1 MRLRPPSSLIG
12 PALVCALGAVGTIGA
27 APSAQAAA
35 PNPPAISVQGPELLR
50 NGVPWVPRGVQI
62 VGLVAPD
69 PALSGKYIPAH
80 AHFGAAELETAVADH
95 VDVVRFQV
103 SEFGLDPEG
112 PLYSPSYIQEVQS
125 GVETARALGLAV
137 IMSLQA
143 EPPAGEPSRCPLPDA
158 GAARTWDALAATFAG
173 DSGVMFELYNEPA
186 VAPTATDWALW
197 RNGGQVIYP
206 SGMCQAVGMQTLVD
220 AIRTVAP
227 DNVVIVPGLAGE
239 QSLAGMSPIADP
251 SHPGDPQIAYGI
263 HYPSL
268 ARGSTSWDRAFGAI
282 SARVPVVIS
291 EWDANAT
298 TNCLPDAPARAQL
311 LLDYLASKRIGIVGF
326 AFDLP
331 GTVIADWSY
340 APTSYS
346 DFACGNLAGG
356 PGQVLFPDYA
366 AEAQA
371 GDGAQADPAPGW
383 VVSASDLTHLRG
395 AAPIVTGHFFN
406 TPRTFVTGASTA
418 TLSVLGMSTAV
429 PTESFAS
436 AAALAAAAGAGRL
449 RPGTQAVVYA
459 AAHTRSTPVIQQRH
473 LARYYELAAQVAHAH
488 GLLFIAAPAASLVS
502 ELAPHT
508 PAAGQEKEF
517 LKLRVAAQTAAFAD
531 VYEAQTQTLQTS
543 PAAYAAFVAA
553 ASSQAARAHP
563 GIELLA
569 GLNAGSPGHRVAA
582 TTLLDAY
589 LNTRLVVSGY
599 GFADP
604 ADRATS
610 ACSMCAGR
618 FRDPGPGF
626 LRTLARLDG

>member
-1 MRLRPPSSLIG
+1 VRLRLRPPAGLIG
-12 PALVCALGAVGTIGA
+12 LALVCVLGAVGG
-27 APSAQAAA
+27 APSARAAV
-35 PNPPAISVQGPELLR
+35 PNLPAISVQGSQLLR

-69 PALSGKYIPAH
+69 GALSGKYIAAH
-80 AHFGAAELETAVADH
+80 AHFGAAELQAAVADH
-95 VDVVRFQV
+95 ADVVRVQV
-103 SEFGLDPEG
+103 SQFGLDPDG
-112 PLYSPSYIQEVQS
+112 PLYSPGYVQEVQS
-125 GVETARALGLAV
+125 GVETARSLGLAV
-137 IMSLQA
+137 IVSLQA
-143 EPPAGEPSRCPLPDA
+143 EPPAGEPTRCPMPDG
-158 GAARTWDALAATFAG
+158 GAARAWDELAAMFAG

-186 VAPTATDWALW
+186 VAPTAIDWGLW
-197 RNGGQVIYP
+197 RNGGEVIFP
-206 SGMCQAVGMQTLVD
+206 GGTCEAVGMQTLVD
-220 AIRTVAP
+220 EIRTVAP

-251 SHPGDPQIAYGI
+251 SDPGDPQIAYGI

-268 ARGSTSWDRAFGAI
+268 TRGSTTWDRAFGTT
-282 SARVPVVIS
+282 SARLPVIVT

-331 GTVIADWSY
+331 GTIVADWSY
-340 APTSYS
+340 APTSYT
-346 DFACGNLAGG
+346 DFACGEATGG
-356 PGQVLFPDYA
+356 PGQVLFADYA

-371 GDGAQADPAPGW
+371 GDGTQADPAPGW
-383 VVSASDLTHLRG
+383 LVSAADLTHLRSV
-395 AAPIVTGHFFN
+395 APAVTGHFFD
-406 TPRTFVTGASTA
+406 TPRTFVTGASAA
-418 TLSVLGMSTAV
+418 TLSVLGLPTAMAA
-429 PTESFAS
+429 ESFANATALV
-436 AAALAAAAGAGRL
+436 AAVDGGHL

-459 AAHTRSTPVIQQRH
+459 AAHARSTPVDQQRH
-473 LARYYELAAQVAHAH
+473 LARYYKLAAQAAHGH

-508 PAAGQEKEF
+508 PAARQDTEF
-517 LKLRVAAQTAAFAD
+517 LRLRIAAQAAAFAD
-531 VYEAQTQTLQTS
+531 VYEAQTQTLQTA
-543 PAAYAAFVAA
+543 PAAYARFVAA

-563 GIELLA
+563 GIELLG
-569 GLNAGSPGHRVAA
+569 GLNAGSPGHRRTA

-589 LNTRLVVSGY
+589 LSTRLVVSGY

-610 ACSMCAGR
+610 ACSVCAGR